1 MRLFITFCLS
11 FTLFVSVNA
20 QDKDIKAIKKVFAE
34 QLDAWNSGDIPKFM
48 EGYWKSDSLKF
59 IGKSGINYGW
69 EKTLKNYQKGYPD
82 KDAMG
87 FLTFDILTI
96 DKLSPKAAFVIGK
109 WHIKRKSEEI
119 GGHFT
124 LLWKKI
130 NGKWLIVADHS
141 S

>member
-1 MRLFITFCLS
+1 MRLFITLFLS

-20 QDKDIKAIKKVFAE
+20 QDKDIKAIQKVFAE